1 MIPQRRIL
9 FIDDSTRDTE
19 LALNALKACHFANEV
34 VALRD
39 GVEALATSISAGP
52 SPIGPMRRR
61 RSFFST

>member
-19 LALNALKACHFANEV
+19 LALDALKAYHVANEV

-39 GVEALATSISAGP
+39 GAEALATSISAGP
-52 SPIGPMRRR
+52 SPIGPTRRR